1 MPAAMMMALM
11 VGVLAAPQTTEP
23 YAGTW
28 IAEFDGKIF
37 VRLEMNV
44 SANTLAGRIALGD
57 IEVDS
62 EGRVKAAKDAPD
74 RLTPIFD
81 IVVRDSRL
89 SFSHKD
95 GNDSDRFEMRLGTG
109 EQAELQFVPDED
121 TLKEL
126 KEAGIPVPKPVA
138 LKRVAR

>member
-1 MPAAMMMALM
+1 MPAPMMMALM
-11 VGVLAAPQTTEP
+11 VGVLAAGQTAEP

-28 IAEFDGKIF
+28 IAEFEGKVF
-37 VRLEMNV
+37 VRLEMKG
-44 SANTLAGRIALGD
+44 SDSTLAGRIALGD

-81 IVVRDSRL
+81 VVVKDSRL
-89 SFSHKD
+89 SFLHKD
-95 GNDSDRFEMRLGTG
+95 GHDTDRFEMHLGTSD
-109 EQAELQFVPDED
+109 QAELQFVPDED
-121 TLKEL
+121 MLKEL